1 MVISANQQVTR
12 EWWESRRYE
21 FELLVSEVVRE
32 EILRGD
38 PAMSIRRSELVKG
51 IPVLT
56 PNDNV
61 DGLIRIYKSSLGLP
75 LEAAAD
81 IAHIA
86 YAVSYELD
94 YLLTWN
100 CRHIANGAV
109 IRRLQRVNEE
119 IGIKTPTIVT
129 PYELLYSKEGGENG

>member
-1 MVISANQQVTR
+1 M
-12 EWWESRRYE
+12 
-21 FELLVSEVVRE
+21 
-32 EILRGD
+32 
-38 PAMSIRRSELVKG
+38 VKG

-86 YAVSYELD
+86 YA
-94 YLLTWN
+94 
-100 CRHIANGAV
+100 NGAV